1 MDKNPDSQ
9 KKRYSKKWI
18 LYFPSFLLIR
28 RVIFAVAVF
37 SMSDL
42 LAFQLLILIGSAM
55 INAVYLLALWPLENV
70 RDTKLEVFNEGTNL
84 LLLYHLMCFSDMV
97 PQHQIRYTIG
107 YSFITTASINIGT
120 HLILILME
128 NIGVIRLKMK
138 KKFSG

>member
-1 MDKNPDSQ
+1 MDKNPNSQ

>member
-1 MDKNPDSQ
+1 
-9 KKRYSKKWI
+9 
-18 LYFPSFLLIR
+18 
-28 RVIFAVAVF
+28 
-37 SMSDL
+37 MSDL